1 MKATEMFIRQL
12 SDEELVD
19 KYNFMVREIE
29 SSREMTGPVKE
40 VHRLDDY
47 ERMDTELLL
56 KACDD
61 YDYSGETE
69 DAKHYCFWKEI

>member
-1 MKATEMFIRQL
+1 MLNTCISWYPDFEIWQKPTG
-12 SDEELVD
+12 ELFVIVD
-19 KYNFMVREIE
+19 GEQR
-29 SSREMTGPVKE
+29 PVKE

-47 ERMDTELLL
+47 ERMDTESLL

-69 DAKHYCFWKEI
+69 DMKHYCFWKEI